1 MPKKIA
7 ISIPKTKP
15 LAEARFAPLF
25 IDFTFKRVFA
35 AEQRKTQLISLIEA
49 FIGEHL
55 QAKIIDLFLLPN
67 EQINKTRKQ
76 RAAVFDLH
84 CTDSSGNR
92 FIIEVQISKQD
103 HFLGR
108 LLFYVGETITNLV
121 KKGRKYKFDYPIV
134 YSLSFLNYEP
144 EPRVRRGDIVEHIGL
159 SKLNKHHRKHYRNIH
174 LALAIL
180 PRFKKTLEQC
190 ETTCD
195 LWLYLFKNLHLMDKI
210 PPKFNNKLFRPVFE
224 VAKICNFT
232 DSELQDY
239 EANMKYLNDYNNTIE
254 YAKKEGVAIGE
265 TRGMKKG
272 IAFGRQQIGKLFAL
286 LESGMPLAEAKR
298 KFGLGNFKGLT

>member
-1 MPKKIA
+1 MPEKIA
-7 ISIPKTKP
+7 IPIPKTKHIE
-15 LAEARFAPLF
+15 AARFAPLF
-25 IDFTFKRVFA
+25 IDFTFKRIFA
-35 AEQRKTQLISLIEA
+35 APQRKALLISLIEA
-49 FIGEHL
+49 FLGEFL
-55 QAKIIDLFLLPN
+55 QAKIIDIFLLPN

-84 CTDSSGNR
+84 CTDSTGNR

-108 LLFYVGETITNLV
+108 LLFYIGETISNLV
-121 KKGRKYKFDYPIV
+121 KKGRNYKFDYPRV

-144 EPRVRRGDIVEHIGL
+144 EPRGRKGDIVEHIGL
-159 SKLNKHHRKHYRNIH
+159 VKIKKPLYRRYPNIH
-174 LALAIL
+174 VALVIL

-190 ETTCD
+190 ETICD
-195 LWLYLFKNLHLMDKI
+195 RWLYLFKNLHLLDRI
-210 PPKFNNKLFRPVFE
+210 PPEFNSKLFRPVFE

-232 DSELQDY
+232 DSELRNY

-254 YAKKEGVAIGE
+254 YAKKEGMEKGVAIG
-265 TRGMKKG
+265 R
-272 IAFGRQQIGKLFAL
+272 RQISKLFAL

-298 KFGLGNFKGLT
+298 KFGLEN

>member
-15 LAEARFAPLF
+15 IAAARFAPLF
-25 IDFTFKRVFA
+25 IDFTFKRVFT
-35 AEQRKTQLISLIEA
+35 AEKRKKLLISLIES
-49 FIGEHL
+49 FLGEFL

-84 CTDSSGNR
+84 CTDNIGNR

-108 LLFYVGETITNLV
+108 LLFYIGQTISNLV
-121 KKGRKYKFDYPIV
+121 KKGRNYRFDYPRV

-159 SKLNKHHRKHYRNIH
+159 VKLKKHPRKHYQNIH
-174 LALAIL
+174 VALAIL

-190 ETTCD
+190 ETICD
-195 LWLYLFKNLHLMDKI
+195 LWLYLFKNLHLLDRI
-210 PPKFNNKLFRPVFE
+210 PPKFNSKLFRPVFE

-232 DSELQDY
+232 DSELHSY
-239 EANMKYLNDYNNTIE
+239 EANVKYLNDYNNTIE
-254 YAKKEGVAIGE
+254 YAKKEGVEKGVAIG
-265 TRGMKKG
+265 TRQTSKE
-272 IAFGRQQIGKLFAL
+272 LFAL
-286 LESGMPLAEAKR
+286 WESGVPLAEAKR
-298 KFGLGNFKGLT
+298 KFGLGN